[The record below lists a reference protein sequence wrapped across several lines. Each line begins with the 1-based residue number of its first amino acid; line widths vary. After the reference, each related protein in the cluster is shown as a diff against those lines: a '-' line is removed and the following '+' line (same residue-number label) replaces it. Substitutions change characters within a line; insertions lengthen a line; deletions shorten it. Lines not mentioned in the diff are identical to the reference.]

1 MSWMAR
7 LEKRFSTL
15 RRQWLIHI
23 GWIRVDWLTM
33 SLIQFLRDPALDGT
47 AYGDIMM
54 VNDYIGT
61 WHGDLDQEG
70 NGTYYCRQSG

>member
-33 SLIQFLRDPALDGT
+33 SLIQFLGILLWT
-47 AYGDIMM
+47 VLLME
-54 VNDYIGT
+54 T
-61 WHGDLDQEG
+61 L
-70 NGTYYCRQSG
+70 